1 MVSAMVRD
9 DAAVSFWRFSLMV
22 YARAGVAEAL
32 ISLQD
37 RGGHN
42 VNLILFGLWLAVCD
56 GRRLDAATL
65 ARAKTALAPVERK
78 VVAPLRALRR
88 ALKGDFDADI
98 EEMRRRVLALE
109 LAAERRA
116 QARLAASLVPRHAA
130 GSTDRAAADV
140 NLQLILGADFASP
153 EADLIRQAIA
163 AA

>member
-1 MVSAMVRD
+1 MAGHD
-9 DAAVSFWRFSLMV
+9 GAAESFWRFSLMV

-56 GRRLDAATL
+56 GRRLDAAML

-88 ALKGDFDADI
+88 ALKGDSDADI

-109 LAAERRA
+109 LA
-116 QARLAASLVPRHAA
+116 
-130 GSTDRAAADV
+130 
-140 NLQLILGADFASP
+140 
-153 EADLIRQAIA
+153 
-163 AA
+163 